1 MFGLGP
7 LQLGLLVLLLALV
20 EVALFWAAASLADAP
35 PLGWGKTFTI
45 ALGVAAI
52 WAAINA
58 AIGWATGVAG
68 QPLTPETRSTA
79 FALGALALGVSW
91 AVPAILYSPLLPV
104 SLGRGMKISIFQAL
118 LRAFFYVFF
127 AAVVMVVLAVVQIAS
142 APSGG

>member
-1 MFGLGP
+1 MSSP
-7 LQLGLLVLLLALV
+7 LQQGRPAPEAERRLD
-20 EVALFWAAASLADAP
+20 WRSLI
-35 PLGWGKTFTI
+35 F
-45 ALGVAAI
+45 
-52 WAAINA
+52 
-58 AIGWATGVAG
+58 
-68 QPLTPETRSTA
+68 Q
-79 FALGALALGVSW
+79 GALALGVSW